1 MNQQPEKVVQLDL
14 LLLLSRLFRFLWRRK
29 WVVLAIG
36 VLSLILAYV
45 VGYRHPNYIYSM
57 QLSTLNSVLNTE
69 QITQLM
75 TGFRTSPIHYPSDI
89 RSLVAGVECRTIG
102 REERNDENF
111 EPNLIT
117 INLSMVRPANPDSIT
132 AAVMR
137 YFDDSPFVQEYLAAN
152 KWAMER
158 ALMDYDSVI
167 ALSRPLFEQENR
179 GLKSAQTQGV
189 FVENAGRLSGVT
201 EFTQLL
207 DYKNKQK
214 LSLDLQRPAY
224 VLTPCTLPESNRLK
238 KTVSF
243 FWGSFFSLLV
253 VYLLG
258 EGIRYLIVDYPQS
271 REQEHRQ

>member
-14 LLLLSRLFRFLWRRK
+14 LLLLARLFRFLWRRK

-57 QLSTLNSVLNTE
+57 QLSTENSVLNTE

-75 TGFRTSPIHYPSDI
+75 TGFRVHPTHQPRNI
-89 RSLVAGVECRTIG
+89 RNYVQDVKCKEFMGE
-102 REERNDENF
+102 REKDEAY

-117 INLSMVRPANPDSIT
+117 ITLSMDRPANPDSIT
-132 AAVMR
+132 AAVMQ
-137 YFDDSPFVQEYLAAN
+137 YFEDSPFVQEYMAARKLALARSQAN
-152 KWAMER
+152 
-158 ALMDYDSVI
+158 YDSVI
-167 ALSRPLFEQENR
+167 ALSRSLFEQEYR
-179 GLKSAQTQGV
+179 GFGSTQAQGV

-201 EFTQLL
+201 EFIQLL
-207 DYKNKQK
+207 DSNNNLK
-214 LSLDLQRPAY
+214 LQLDLLRPAY

-238 KTVSF
+238 KTVSL
-243 FWGSFFSLLV
+243 FWGSFFSLLL

-258 EGIRYLIVDYPQS
+258 EGIRYLIVDYPHS
-271 REQEHRQ
+271 GEREQRQ

>member
-14 LLLLSRLFRFLWRRK
+14 LLLLARLFRFLWRRK

-75 TGFRTSPIHYPSDI
+75 TGFRTNPIQQPRNI
-89 RSLVAGVECRTIG
+89 RSHVLEVKCKEFMGE
-102 REERNDENF
+102 REKDEAF

-117 INLSMVRPANPDSIT
+117 ITLSMDRPANPDSIT
-132 AAVMR
+132 AAVMQ
-137 YFDDSPFVQEYLAAN
+137 YFEDSPFVQEYMAARKLALARSQAN
-152 KWAMER
+152 
-158 ALMDYDSVI
+158 YDSVI
-167 ALSRPLFEQENR
+167 ALSRSLFEQEYR
-179 GLKSAQTQGV
+179 GFGSTQAQGV

-201 EFTQLL
+201 EFIQLL
-207 DYKNKQK
+207 DSTNNLK
-214 LSLDLQRPAY
+214 LQLDLLRPTY

-238 KTVSF
+238 RTVSF
-243 FWGSFFSLLV
+243 FLGSFFALLL

-258 EGIRYLIVDYPQS
+258 EGIRYLIVDYPHS
-271 REQEHRQ
+271 GEREYHQ

>member
-14 LLLLSRLFRFLWRRK
+14 LLLLARLFRFLWRRK

-57 QLSTLNSVLNTE
+57 QLSTENSVLNTE

-75 TGFRTSPIHYPSDI
+75 TGFRTNPIQQPRNI
-89 RSLVAGVECRTIG
+89 RSHVLEVKCKEFMGE
-102 REERNDENF
+102 REKDEAY

-117 INLSMVRPANPDSIT
+117 IALSMDRQANPDSIT
-132 AAVMR
+132 AAVMQ
-137 YFDDSPFVQEYLAAN
+137 YFEDSPFVQEYMAARKLALARSQAN
-152 KWAMER
+152 
-158 ALMDYDSVI
+158 YDSVI
-167 ALSRPLFEQENR
+167 ALSRSLFEQEYR
-179 GLKSAQTQGV
+179 GFGSTQAQGV

-201 EFTQLL
+201 EFIQLL
-207 DYKNKQK
+207 DSTNNLK
-214 LSLDLQRPAY
+214 LQLDLLRPAY

-238 KTVSF
+238 RTVSF
-243 FWGSFFSLLV
+243 FLGSFFSLLF

-271 REQEHRQ
+271 GEREYHQ

>member
-14 LLLLSRLFRFLWRRK
+14 LLLLARLFRFLWRRK

-57 QLSTLNSVLNTE
+57 QLSTENSVLNTE

-75 TGFRTSPIHYPSDI
+75 TGFRTNPIQQPRNI
-89 RSLVAGVECRTIG
+89 RSHVLEVKCKEFMGE
-102 REERNDENF
+102 REKDEAY

-117 INLSMVRPANPDSIT
+117 ITLSMDRPANPDSIT
-132 AAVMR
+132 AAVMQ
-137 YFDDSPFVQEYLAAN
+137 YFEDSPFVQEYLAAR
-152 KWAMER
+152 KL
-158 ALMDYDSVI
+158 ALARSQANYDSVI
-167 ALSRPLFEQENR
+167 ALSRSLFEQEYR
-179 GLKSAQTQGV
+179 GFGSTQAQGV

-201 EFTQLL
+201 EFIQLL
-207 DYKNKQK
+207 DSTNNLK
-214 LSLDLQRPAY
+214 LQLDLLRPAY

-238 KTVSF
+238 RTVSF
-243 FWGSFFSLLV
+243 FLGSFFALLL

-258 EGIRYLIVDYPQS
+258 EGIRYLIVDYPHS
-271 REQEHRQ
+271 GEREHRQ

>member
-14 LLLLSRLFRFLWRRK
+14 LLLLARLFRFLWRRK
-29 WVVLAIG
+29 WVVLAIV

-75 TGFRTSPIHYPSDI
+75 TGFRTNPIQQPRNI
-89 RSLVAGVECRTIG
+89 RSHVLEVKCKEFMGE
-102 REERNDENF
+102 REKDEAF

-117 INLSMVRPANPDSIT
+117 IALSMDRPVNPDSIT
-132 AAVMR
+132 AAVMQ
-137 YFDDSPFVQEYLAAN
+137 YFEDSPFVQEYMAARKLALARSQAN
-152 KWAMER
+152 
-158 ALMDYDSVI
+158 YDSVI
-167 ALSRPLFEQENR
+167 ALSRSLFEQEYR
-179 GLKSAQTQGV
+179 GFGSTQAQGV

-201 EFTQLL
+201 EFIQLL
-207 DYKNKQK
+207 DSTNNLK
-214 LSLDLQRPAY
+214 LQLDLLRPAY

-238 KTVSF
+238 KTVSL
-243 FWGSFFSLLV
+243 FWGSFFSLLF

-271 REQEHRQ
+271 GEREYHQ

>member
-14 LLLLSRLFRFLWRRK
+14 LLLLARLFRFLWRRK
-29 WVVLAIG
+29 WVVLAIV

-57 QLSTLNSVLNTE
+57 QLSTSNSVLNTE

-75 TGFRTSPIHYPSDI
+75 TGFRTNPIQYPSDT
-89 RSLVAGVECRTIG
+89 RSLVVGVECKTLG

-117 INLSMVRPANPDSIT
+117 VKLSMDRPTNPDSIT

-137 YFDDSPFVQEYLAAN
+137 YFEDSPFVQEYMAAN

-158 ALMDYDSVI
+158 TLMDYDSVI

-179 GLKSAQTQGV
+179 GIKNAQTQGV

-201 EFTQLL
+201 EFRQLL
-207 DYKNKQK
+207 DYRNKQK
-214 LSLDLQRPAY
+214 LSLDLLRPAY
-224 VLTPCTLPESNRLK
+224 VLTPCTLPESNRMK
-238 KTVSF
+238 KTVSL
-243 FWGSFFSLLV
+243 FWGSFFALLL

-258 EGIRYLIVDYPQS
+258 EGIRYLIVDYPHS
-271 REQEHRQ
+271 GEREYHQ

>member
-14 LLLLSRLFRFLWRRK
+14 LLLLARLFRFLWRRK

-57 QLSTLNSVLNTE
+57 QLSTENSVLNTE

-75 TGFRTSPIHYPSDI
+75 TGFRTNPIQQPRNI
-89 RSLVAGVECRTIG
+89 RSHVLEVKCKEFMGE
-102 REERNDENF
+102 REKDEAF

-117 INLSMVRPANPDSIT
+117 IALSMDRPANPDSIT
-132 AAVMR
+132 AAVMQ
-137 YFDDSPFVQEYLAAN
+137 YFEDSPFVQEYMAARKLALARSQAN
-152 KWAMER
+152 
-158 ALMDYDSVI
+158 YDSVI
-167 ALSRPLFEQENR
+167 ALSRSLFEQEYR
-179 GLKSAQTQGV
+179 GFGSTQAQGV

-201 EFTQLL
+201 EFIQLL
-207 DYKNKQK
+207 DSTNNLK
-214 LSLDLQRPAY
+214 LQLDLLRPAY

-238 KTVSF
+238 RTVSF
-243 FWGSFFSLLV
+243 FLGSFFSLLF

-271 REQEHRQ
+271 GEREHRQ

>member
-14 LLLLSRLFRFLWRRK
+14 LLLLARLFRFLWRRK

-57 QLSTLNSVLNTE
+57 QLSTENSVLNTE

-75 TGFRTSPIHYPSDI
+75 TGFRTNPIQQPRNI
-89 RSLVAGVECRTIG
+89 RSHVLEVKCKEFMGE
-102 REERNDENF
+102 REKDEAY

-117 INLSMVRPANPDSIT
+117 IALSMDRPANPDSIT
-132 AAVMR
+132 AAVMQ
-137 YFDDSPFVQEYLAAN
+137 YFEDSPFVQEYMAARKLALARSQAN
-152 KWAMER
+152 
-158 ALMDYDSVI
+158 YDSVI
-167 ALSRPLFEQENR
+167 ALSRSLFEQEYR
-179 GLKSAQTQGV
+179 GFGSTQAQGV

-201 EFTQLL
+201 EFIQFL
-207 DYKNKQK
+207 DSTNNLK
-214 LSLDLQRPAY
+214 LQLDLLRPAY

-238 KTVSF
+238 RTVSF
-243 FWGSFFSLLV
+243 FLGSFFSLLF

-271 REQEHRQ
+271 GEREYHQ

>member
-14 LLLLSRLFRFLWRRK
+14 LLLLARLFRFLWRRK
-29 WVVLAIG
+29 WVVLAIV

-57 QLSTLNSVLNTE
+57 QLSTSNSVLNTE

-75 TGFRTSPIHYPSDI
+75 TGFRTNPIQYPSDI
-89 RSLVAGVECRTIG
+89 RSLVVGVECKTLG

-117 INLSMVRPANPDSIT
+117 VKLSMDRPTNPDSIT

-137 YFDDSPFVQEYLAAN
+137 YFEDSPFVQEYMAAN

-158 ALMDYDSVI
+158 TLMDYDSVI

-179 GLKSAQTQGV
+179 GIKNAQTQGV

-201 EFTQLL
+201 EFRQLL
-207 DYKNKQK
+207 DYRNKQK
-214 LSLDLQRPAY
+214 LSLDMLRPAY
-224 VLTPCTLPESNRLK
+224 VLTPCTLPESNRMK
-238 KTVSF
+238 KTVSL
-243 FWGSFFSLLV
+243 FWGSFFSLLF

-258 EGIRYLIVDYPQS
+258 EGICYLIVDYPQS
-271 REQEHRQ
+271 GEREYHQ